1 MDFKQVRMS
10 DHVLSECI
18 YRCSCKHE
26 NWANGTLLEVE
37 VCSPQLFF
45 HSLPWE
51 VRRWDDKLLTTLP
64 TPHPSLPPG
73 RSTDGR
79 KASHRLTSPCF
90 WTWLSLPAALL
101 PALHVA
107 FKFSAPPYRSHL
119 FPVRVAAFFEVC
131 LFTTLEVW
139 SIQGMWKS
147 APQESSMR
155 YARWYLLGSLTF
167 RWKKQG
173 TWLVVLEVGQFL
185 HNSSVKLQCYSERV
199 DSVSRLEL
207 KH

>member
-1 MDFKQVRMS
+1 MS

-18 YRCSCKHE
+18 YRCSCKHD

-107 FKFSAPPYRSHL
+107 FKFSAPPLSQPSLSCQWQRSLRFVYLQHWRFEAYKECENQHL
-119 FPVRVAAFFEVC
+119 KR
-131 LFTTLEVW
+131 
-139 SIQGMWKS
+139 
-147 APQESSMR
+147 
-155 YARWYLLGSLTF
+155 ARWDMLAGIC
-167 RWKKQG
+167 W
-173 TWLVVLEVGQFL
+173 V
-185 HNSSVKLQCYSERV
+185 H
-199 DSVSRLEL
+199 
-207 KH
+207 